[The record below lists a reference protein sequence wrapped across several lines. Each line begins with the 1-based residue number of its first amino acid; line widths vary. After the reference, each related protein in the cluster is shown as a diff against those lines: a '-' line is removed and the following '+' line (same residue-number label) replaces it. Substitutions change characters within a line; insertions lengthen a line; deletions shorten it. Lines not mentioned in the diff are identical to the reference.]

1 MSESYAV
8 SEKRELLLDKV
19 KKFILDNGGIV
30 KKSQLAG
37 LGIDYRRIL
46 DFVEKGDI
54 LRVKSGYYAVH
65 LSDFTEEE
73 LVAKLFPDCVLNLE
87 NALYAYGYIKK
98 KPYGWRLA
106 VDKNTSKSRFKMD
119 YPKIIPMYAE
129 PDTLELGVTEIQL
142 SNVTV
147 RIFEKEIHK
156 KKYSFIMQHVDAGE
170 DEVDVALELIK
181 EKKPRG
187 IVFLGGFF
195 SHSKEKLEQ
204 LAVPFVLSTI
214 GMTDSLEE
222 SPFYSWVSV
231 DDFAESYKMTDYLCK
246 LGHKR
251 ILILAATKDDE
262 SIGRLRLEG
271 YRKALKD
278 NGIELDE
285 DLCVFSGVG
294 RDCYTMDYGFMAMS
308 RILEEKKTD
317 FTAVY
322 AISDSIAIGACK
334 AITEYGMKIPEDY
347 SVAGFDGLDIAH
359 YYNPTLTTIRQPVEE
374 MAEATIKILFD
385 VVSNH
390 ADHQKRV
397 FKAELMEGESTRN
410 VK

>member
-129 PDTLELGVTEIQL
+129 PETLELGVTEIQF
-142 SNVTV
+142 SDVTV
-147 RIFEKEIHK
+147 RIFEKERLICECLKYEDKMDRGRIVK
-156 KKYSFIMQHVDAGE
+156 KFSCGAISAEEDVGTSLTSKRDAMLTQAVVAPVDQFDSVYDKGMADYLASGGQNII
-170 DEVDVALELIK
+170 DE
-181 EKKPRG
+181 RR
-187 IVFLGGFF
+187 
-195 SHSKEKLEQ
+195 EKLE
-204 LAVPFVLSTI
+204 AIYGVH
-214 GMTDSLEE
+214 
-222 SPFYSWVSV
+222 V
-231 DDFAESYKMTDYLCK
+231 D
-246 LGHKR
+246 
-251 ILILAATKDDE
+251 
-262 SIGRLRLEG
+262 
-271 YRKALKD
+271 
-278 NGIELDE
+278 
-285 DLCVFSGVG
+285 
-294 RDCYTMDYGFMAMS
+294 
-308 RILEEKKTD
+308 
-317 FTAVY
+317 
-322 AISDSIAIGACK
+322 
-334 AITEYGMKIPEDY
+334 
-347 SVAGFDGLDIAH
+347 
-359 YYNPTLTTIRQPVEE
+359 
-374 MAEATIKILFD
+374 
-385 VVSNH
+385 
-390 ADHQKRV
+390 
-397 FKAELMEGESTRN
+397 
-410 VK
+410 